1 MKAVEANLLKF
12 LQQPKQLVIPIYQR
26 MYNWELAQ
34 CQQLWRDILRVG
46 KDPSATGHFIGSVVY
61 IAKGIYSASSVPQ
74 LLLIDGQ
81 QRLTTLS
88 LLLSAFSKTIGEKD
102 ANIGISRKKLENYYL
117 FNSEETGELHYKLLL
132 TRGDKETLI
141 RIVEDKDL
149 SDKPAIRLEEN
160 YKFFEEQLRKSSTDL
175 EQVYEGLQKLIIVD
189 ISLDRD
195 HDNPQLI
202 FESLNATGLKL
213 SQADLIRNYILMGLE
228 PIEQQMLY
236 EDYWYRMEQAFG
248 QTYYAEWFD
257 SFMRDYLTVKTGNI
271 PNIREVYATFKT
283 YCQSKK
289 SEISIADIVA
299 EIYRFSRH
307 YIRFILDK
315 EPDAELR
322 SAFGNINTLQV
333 NVAFPFFLEL
343 YEDYTS
349 GLIDHG
355 ILLEILRLVE
365 SYVFRRSICGI
376 PTNSLNKTF
385 AALSR
390 EIDKNAYLDSF
401 KATLMMKDSYRRFP
415 DDDEFKRE
423 LMVKDVYKSRSRNYL
438 LARLE
443 NHERKEPVSVET
455 FTIEHIMPQNK
466 NLRSEWKVA
475 LGDNWQEVQ
484 AKYLHTLGN
493 LTLTGYNSEY
503 SDRPFLEKRD
513 ITGGF
518 HESPLR
524 LNQGLAQLATWNEEQ
539 IVKRSAALADKSIVV
554 WKSCA
559 LPSDVLAKYKPSQ
572 QVDDAERYAVQEHIN
587 NLEPETSLVFQ
598 EFRKRVLNLD
608 ASVREEAKK
617 VYIAYKTSTNFVDV
631 ICQKKRLVLTLN
643 INFDEI
649 NDPKGLCKNVAEL
662 GRWGNGEVSVS
673 LATIDEME
681 DVMALVH
688 QSFDRHIYDED
699 N

>member
-46 KDPSATGHFIGSVVY
+46 KDASATGHFIGSVVY

-81 QRLTTLS
+81 QRLTTIS
-88 LLLSAFSKTIGEKD
+88 LLLSAFSKVIVEKD
-102 ANIGISRKKLENYYL
+102 ADIGISRKKLENYYL
-117 FNSEETGELHYKLLL
+117 FNAEETGEIHYKLLL

-141 RIVEDKDL
+141 RIVEDRDL
-149 SDKPAIRLEEN
+149 PDKPAIRLEEN
-160 YKFFEEQLRKSSTDL
+160 YKFFEEQLLKSSTDL

-228 PIEQQMLY
+228 PIEQQTLY

-283 YCQSKK
+283 YCQSVK
-289 SEISIADIVA
+289 SAISIADIVA

-307 YIRFILDK
+307 YIRFVLDK

-349 GLIDHG
+349 GLIDHS

-401 KATLMMKDSYRRFP
+401 KAALMMKDSYRRFP

-466 NLRSEWKVA
+466 SLRSEWKVA

-539 IVKRSAALADKSIVV
+539 IVKRAAALADKSIMV

-572 QVDDAERYAVQEHIN
+572 QVDDAARYAVQEHLN
-587 NLEPETSLVFQ
+587 NLEPETYLVFQ

-643 INFDEI
+643 MNFDEI

-662 GRWGNGEVSVS
+662 GRWGNGDVSVS

-688 QSFDRHIYDED
+688 QSFARHIYDED
-699 N
+699 E